1 MKLYPPDS
9 DIGKRYFYFQKKT
22 FENKSKFLCFICYP
36 YQKKESKETNAF
48 NTIVETY
55 GKYVKR
61 PKYVKCFRQRAKY
74 VKNIFHIFT

>member
-9 DIGKRYFYFQKKT
+9 DIGKRSFFFQKKT

-36 YQKKESKETNAF
+36 YQKKEFKETNAF

-55 GKYVKR
+55 G
-61 PKYVKCFRQRAKY
+61 KYVKCFRQRAKY